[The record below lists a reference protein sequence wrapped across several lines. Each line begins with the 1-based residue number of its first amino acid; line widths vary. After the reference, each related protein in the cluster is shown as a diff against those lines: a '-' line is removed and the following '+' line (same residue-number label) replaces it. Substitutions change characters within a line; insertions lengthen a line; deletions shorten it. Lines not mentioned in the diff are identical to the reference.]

1 MAKVSIFSK
10 GGQRKLTSPVQSRQP
25 NPSAVEIAYGVEWH
39 ALDGIGSLPDQANK
53 LAKVHKC
60 KAYALFENQGQGA
73 DSLAGFMKTKVG
85 KRTVFPAA
93 TLFAQTINSA
103 TGLYIGPDS
112 TSQNLALIGLLQGMP
127 SPSYD
132 KVGSVAQIL
141 DAANEYSTYLTKG
154 GALYVHESVG
164 HIPEMGEFLTRNS
177 SIMTLVQSLPGS
189 ELAVATATQEPYRF
203 KDAGSKTFTK
213 VAWSVAGTVI
223 LAGGAFAGWTYYSE
237 QLEATERKKTQERID
252 LQVYTASRD
261 AAFNAQSTLVASQIA
276 PSIWNYV
283 RQGKATRAQWELTS
297 VNCVASNCVWSYAKM
312 KDASFKGIVNTVSGT
327 QTPALEL
334 SKLDAASVSEA
345 IPDQGALPK
354 LELSAIGS
362 DPATDL
368 VVSFGSTAQVM
379 QRAGLTVG
387 LGAAKYLGDEPL
399 AKKLKANN
407 QLVVRKAGTWD
418 ITGPS
423 GTFVDAMRRMPG
435 NATLTSV
442 EFKLINLGDTYTAK
456 GRYFTK

>member
-154 GALYVHESVG
+154 GALYVHE
-164 HIPEMGEFLTRNS
+164 R
-177 SIMTLVQSLPGS
+177 
-189 ELAVATATQEPYRF
+189 ELR
-203 KDAGSKTFTK
+203 
-213 VAWSVAGTVI
+213 
-223 LAGGAFAGWTYYSE
+223 
-237 QLEATERKKTQERID
+237 RH
-252 LQVYTASRD
+252 
-261 AAFNAQSTLVASQIA
+261 
-276 PSIWNYV
+276 
-283 RQGKATRAQWELTS
+283 
-297 VNCVASNCVWSYAKM
+297 
-312 KDASFKGIVNTVSGT
+312 
-327 QTPALEL
+327 
-334 SKLDAASVSEA
+334 
-345 IPDQGALPK
+345 
-354 LELSAIGS
+354 
-362 DPATDL
+362 
-368 VVSFGSTAQVM
+368 
-379 QRAGLTVG
+379 
-387 LGAAKYLGDEPL
+387 
-399 AKKLKANN
+399 AN
-407 QLVVRKAGTWD
+407 
-418 ITGPS
+418 P
-423 GTFVDAMRRMPG
+423 
-435 NATLTSV
+435 
-442 EFKLINLGDTYTAK
+442 
-456 GRYFTK
+456 